1 MAPTYEDSLRGTCE
15 LLRKHIETVRD
26 ILPSHRIQED
36 LGLDSLSV
44 MEFASDVEAHFRI
57 DIPSDR
63 YESITTVEDV
73 ARLVISLSR

>member
-1 MAPTYEDSLRGTCE
+1 MAPTYEESLRGTLE
-15 LLRKHIETVRD
+15 LLRKHIEPVRD

-44 MEFASDVEAHFRI
+44 MEFANDLESRFRI

-63 YESITTVEDV
+63 YDHISTVEDV
-73 ARLVISLSR
+73 ARLVVTLSR